1 MTTQEPISPEL
12 QARIDALPE
21 GGLKNRV
28 VRAPTGAG
36 IRSARNEEIFENII
50 QSAAEANA
58 QRDKWRQWRDDEVA
72 EFANHF
78 KHELPEDYA
87 EFLRQER
94 QNGEIDSDLSWK
106 VEKLSEKWITGLAS
120 IDYILLLGKLRE
132 HIQSIMTTE
141 GKNP

>member
-28 VRAPTGAG
+28 IRALTGLG
-36 IRSARNEEIFENII
+36 IRSASNEEIFEHIV

-58 QRDKWRQWRDDEVA
+58 QRAKWRQWRDDEAA
-72 EFANHF
+72 EFAEHF

-87 EFLRQER
+87 EYIRQER
-94 QNGEIDSDLSWK
+94 ENGEIDSDLSWK
-106 VEKLSEKWITGLAS
+106 VEKLSQKWIPGLAS
-120 IDYILLLGKLRE
+120 IDYILLLGKLRDQ
-132 HIQSIMTTE
+132 IQTTIAAEE
-141 GKNP
+141 GKP